1 MATNV
6 PEASDT
12 GAIPDA
18 ACGGGAGETPAST
31 RTLALVGC
39 GRWGRNILRDLIDLG
54 CQVVVADAAEDSRR
68 HAREPGAAVVADA
81 RELPSVA
88 GIVVA
93 TPTATHATVIEA
105 LLPRQVP
112 IFCEKPL
119 TANGIDA
126 ARLAERAGDR
136 LFVMDKWRY
145 HPGVEM
151 LRDLARSG
159 EIGPVQGVETARHG
173 WANPHTDVDAVWILA
188 PHDLSI
194 ALEILDELPVPHTA
208 SGERHNGCAVALR
221 GVLGRSPWV
230 TIDVS
235 VATRELRRAVR
246 LHCRDGVAA
255 FPDGYGDHIEIARRN
270 AAIERRPVSTEL
282 PLRREL
288 QAFLAHLDGGPP
300 PRSCAG
306 DGAAIVRRIEEL
318 RALAGLDG
326 ERPA

>member
-1 MATNV
+1 M
-6 PEASDT
+6 SDALNAYFDAIIPV
-12 GAIPDA
+12 GADGYLHGMLGLGGHFDNGRYEFKDRIWESFHWPDERGDA
-18 ACGGGAGETPAST
+18 IEWILESAQRGDTYVCPYLMRDRKRAKGNTVGDQ
-31 RTLALVGC
+31 LA
-39 GRWGRNILRDLIDLG
+39 
-54 CQVVVADAAEDSRR
+54 
-68 HAREPGAAVVADA
+68 
-81 RELPSVA
+81 
-88 GIVVA
+88 
-93 TPTATHATVIEA
+93 
-105 LLPRQVP
+105 
-112 IFCEKPL
+112 
-119 TANGIDA
+119 
-126 ARLAERAGDR
+126 
-136 LFVMDKWRY
+136 
-145 HPGVEM
+145 
-151 LRDLARSG
+151 
-159 EIGPVQGVETARHG
+159 
-173 WANPHTDVDAVWILA
+173 HTDVDAVWILA